1 MLELCPAGCGPCF
14 WLGMASWSY
23 GLAMSWL
30 GRASLKPC
38 CGKLCFGSFRGALV
52 HLEALSSNQFLKRE
66 EWLCWSSVRLA
77 VGHAFGW
84 AGLLGAMVWRGRA
97 SLKPCSGKLCFGSFR
112 VALVH
117 LEALSSNQ
125 FLKREEWLCWS
136 SVRLALRY
144 AFGWPGLLGAMVW
157 LGRASLKPCSGK
169 LCFGSFLGA
178 LLPVEALS
186 SDQLMKREGWLC
198 WSSVRLA
205 LGYVL
210 AGPGFSELC
219 PGWAGLP

>member
-23 GLAMSWL
+23 GLAMVWL
-30 GRASLKPC
+30 GRASLKSC

-52 HLEALSSNQFLKRE
+52 PVEALSSNQFLKRE
-66 EWLCWSSVRLA
+66 EWLCWSSVRPAL
-77 VGHAFGW
+77 GHAFGGPW
-84 AGLLGAMVWRGRA
+84 LLGAMDWLGRA

-136 SVRLALRY
+136 SVR
-144 AFGWPGLLGAMVW
+144 P
-157 LGRASLKPCSGK
+157 
-169 LCFGSFLGA
+169 
-178 LLPVEALS
+178 
-186 SDQLMKREGWLC
+186 
-198 WSSVRLA
+198 
-205 LGYVL
+205 
-210 AGPGFSELC
+210 GPGFLELW
-219 PGWAGLP
+219 PRHGLLWSDWAGLP